1 MRTERVLWWLATS
14 CAVVLLVAPS
24 TPRTTWLP
32 SSRSSGGG
40 QITEGV
46 GWHAIA
52 ALFGAVAFV
61 ALVVSLRARQSGPAA
76 VLGAAVATI
85 GFVVTAVGMGRH
97 WIDLMNG
104 VTSVDPGAGWVLH
117 PAPVVLPFALIAAAG
132 AGFAAALTIWPRWRQ
147 VCRST

>member
-1 MRTERVLWWLATS
+1 V
-14 CAVVLLVAPS
+14 
-24 TPRTTWLP
+24 P
-32 SSRSSGGG
+32 SSRRSGAG

-46 GWHAIA
+46 GRHAIA

-76 VLGAAVATI
+76 VVGAAVGTI
-85 GFVVTAVGMGRH
+85 AFVVIAVGMRCH
-97 WIDLMNG
+97 WIELMNG

-147 VCRST
+147 VSRST